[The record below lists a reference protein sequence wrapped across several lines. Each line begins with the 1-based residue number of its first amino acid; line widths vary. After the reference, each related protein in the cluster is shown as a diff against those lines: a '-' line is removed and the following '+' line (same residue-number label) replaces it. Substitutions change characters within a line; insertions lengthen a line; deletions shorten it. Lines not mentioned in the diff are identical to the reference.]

1 MVNYT
6 TGYIGVAHKHPLVP
20 VHLVRSNVSIGIG
33 PLVLNAS
40 ETSSMTIATTM
51 LNPLGGR
58 VVTRMT
64 ETIPVDFQSGG
75 WDSDSVR
82 VFNHPIYAANA
93 NISFVFGATDLNL
106 LSSLLVPAVNCSSS
120 LQCQSSVVSSSLTC
134 IRLSSTAL
142 VATGLVSTPS
152 LVCSA
157 GYAPL
162 VSVVSSTST
171 VNASVA
177 TRLSVSTLV
186 NATTEIRVPLLNSS
200 TLTQATTLNTSTL
213 VTPSVVVA
221 TSVLSSSSLATQTL
235 QLAQNASLA
244 SSTTM
249 NSVSC
254 PVIQS
259 TNFSMSG
266 VFNCSLL
273 SVPSMSVSSG
283 KVTVPSAVVSDNA
296 TCAARTTAPSVSVT
310 NTTTLLGPISV
321 TSMCTVP
328 DLTVSNTLTSSV
340 LQIGTLYSNETL
352 SQTTLSISSS
362 LTTDNITANRW
373 GNDRLGYQ
381 ILTPATGITNAGYP
395 CRTISGA
402 YSFSMPS
409 TGYLSTG
416 IKFAL
421 TLRCSVPERC
431 ALNYCCFKFPT
442 GRPNGGNSNDQQF
455 GYAKCNDTEV
465 AAVSLPPI
473 KQASSGGGC
482 GCYWAGFQCASACG
496 AGVVEINAWGVYG
509 FGL

>member
-1 MVNYT
+1 M
-6 TGYIGVAHKHPLVP
+6 PL
-20 VHLVRSNVSIGIG
+20 HLVRSNVSIGFG
-33 PLVLNAS
+33 STGALVLNAT
-40 ETSSMTIATTM
+40 ETSSMTITTTM

-58 VVTRMT
+58 VVTRVT
-64 ETIPVDFQSGG
+64 ENVPVDFQSGG
-75 WDSDSVR
+75 WDSDSVQ
-82 VFNHPIYAANA
+82 VYNHPIYASNA

-106 LSSLLVPAVNCSSS
+106 LSSLLVPAANCSSS
-120 LQCQSSVVSSSLTC
+120 LQCQRLTVSSSALTC

-152 LVCSA
+152 LVCSTGFSPA
-157 GYAPL
+157 
-162 VSVVSSTST
+162 VSVVSAASTT
-171 VNASVA
+171 NVSVA
-177 TRLSVSTLV
+177 VRLSVTALV
-186 NATTEIRVPLLNSS
+186 NATTAIRVPLLNATS
-200 TLTQATTLNTSTL
+200 TQATTLNTSTL

-221 TSVLSSSSLATQTL
+221 SSVSVSSSLVTQTL

-244 SSTTM
+244 SATTM

-254 PVIQS
+254 PAVQS
-259 TNFSMSG
+259 TNVSLSAG
-266 VFNCSLL
+266 VFTCSLL
-273 SVPSMSVSSG
+273 SVPSMVVTN
-283 KVTVPSAVVSDNA
+283 KVTAPNAYISSNA
-296 TCAARTTAPSVSVT
+296 TSMARTTAPSVSVT

-328 DLTVSNTLTSSV
+328 GLTVSNTLTSSV

-352 SQTTLSISSS
+352 TSLATLSISSS
-362 LTTDNITANRW
+362 LTTENITANRW

-381 ILTPATGITNAGYP
+381 ILTPATGVTNAGYP

-409 TGYLSTG
+409 TGFLSTG
-416 IKFAL
+416 IKVAL

-431 ALNYCCFKFPT
+431 ALNYCCFKFPV
-442 GRPNGGNSNDQQF
+442 GRPNGGNLSDQQF
-455 GYAKCNDTEV
+455 GYAKCNDTEI
-465 AAVSLPPI
+465 AAVSLPQI

-509 FGL
+509 FGS